1 MEKPTFDP
9 FSNKPDISASSRKL
23 YTFNLTKLNGGKE
36 IKNLNFLSK
45 PEILEKLEEMTPNTR
60 RTYIIAIVSS
70 LKDRPEAKYKK
81 LYAKFY
87 EHLTAINADLKTN
100 NTKSEKQEANWLPQ
114 EEVMKT
120 CSELAE
126 VIPQIQSKKSVS
138 PAEYDTLLKAVVL
151 GLYALQKPR
160 RNKDYTDC
168 LIVKKVPEDTSH
180 NYLDIE
186 NWEWVFNN
194 YKTEKT
200 YKQKKMAVPE
210 ELKKVLQVYLKFH
223 PCSKQIKK
231 KTFEPVPFLAHQ
243 DGKPINTSTEMTRM
257 LNKIFGKKVGSSLLR
272 NIFLTDKYGKVAKEM
287 ASDVSEMGTSIQVA
301 NDNYIKQD

>member
-81 LYAKFY
+81 LYSKFY
-87 EHLTAINADLKTN
+87 EHLTKINADLKTN

-168 LIVKKVPEDTSH
+168 LIVRKVPEDTSH

>member
-87 EHLTAINADLKTN
+87 EHLIKINADLKTN

-168 LIVKKVPEDTSH
+168 LIVKKVPEDTTH

-210 ELKKVLQVYLKFH
+210 ELKTILQVYLKFH

-231 KTFEPVPFLAHQ
+231 KSFEPVPFLAHQ

-287 ASDVSEMGTSIQVA
+287 ANDVSEMGTSIQVA

>member
-81 LYAKFY
+81 LYSKFY

-126 VIPQIQSKKSVS
+126 VIPQIQSKKSIS

-168 LIVKKVPEDTSH
+168 LIVRKVPEDTSH

-287 ASDVSEMGTSIQVA
+287 ANDVSEMGTSIQVA

>member
-81 LYAKFY
+81 LYSKFY
-87 EHLTAINADLKTN
+87 EHLTKINADLKTN

-120 CSELAE
+120 SSELAE
-126 VIPQIQSKKSVS
+126 VIPQIRSKKSIS
-138 PAEYDTLLKAVVL
+138 SAEYDTLLKAVVL

-200 YKQKKMAVPE
+200 YKQKKIAVPE
-210 ELKKVLQVYLKFH
+210 ELKEILQVYLKFH

-287 ASDVSEMGTSIQVA
+287 ANDVSEMGTSIQVA

>member
-1 MEKPTFDP
+1 V
-9 FSNKPDISASSRKL
+9 R
-23 YTFNLTKLNGGKE
+23 
-36 IKNLNFLSK
+36 
-45 PEILEKLEEMTPNTR
+45 
-60 RTYIIAIVSS
+60 
-70 LKDRPEAKYKK
+70 
-81 LYAKFY
+81 
-87 EHLTAINADLKTN
+87 
-100 NTKSEKQEANWLPQ
+100 
-114 EEVMKT
+114 
-120 CSELAE
+120 
-126 VIPQIQSKKSVS
+126 
-138 PAEYDTLLKAVVL
+138 
-151 GLYALQKPR
+151 
-160 RNKDYTDC
+160 
-168 LIVKKVPEDTSH
+168 KVPEDTSH

-200 YKQKKMAVPE
+200 YKQKKIAVPE
-210 ELKKVLQVYLKFH
+210 ELKEILQVYLKFH

-287 ASDVSEMGTSIQVA
+287 ANDVSEMGTSIQVA

>member
-81 LYAKFY
+81 LYSKFY

-126 VIPQIQSKKSVS
+126 VIPQIQGKKSIS
-138 PAEYDTLLKAVVL
+138 LAEYDTLLKAVVL

-168 LIVKKVPEDTSH
+168 LITRKVPEDTTH
-180 NYLDIE
+180 NYLDID

-200 YKQKKMAVPE
+200 YKQKKIIVPE
-210 ELKKVLQVYLKFH
+210 ELKTILQVYLKFH
-223 PCSKQIKK
+223 PFAKQIKK
-231 KTFEPVPFLAHQ
+231 KSFEPVPFLAHQ

-287 ASDVSEMGTSIQVA
+287 ANDVSEMGTSIQVA

>member
-81 LYAKFY
+81 LYSKFY

-180 NYLDIE
+180 NYLDVE

-200 YKQKKMAVPE
+200 YKQKKIAVPE
-210 ELKKVLQVYLKFH
+210 ELKTILQVYLKFH

-287 ASDVSEMGTSIQVA
+287 ANDVSEMGTSIQVA